1 LQHVRPD
8 PHPALK
14 SLSAVFQMYPEPIL
28 RRCSSF
34 SDVLIETSQT
44 TPKVRSAG
52 NARCNPRSETDR
64 RMRSPSWTV
73 HAATAAIL
81 ISAAGCSQVQ
91 KQQTAAELVASG
103 DPQACGASETQQAL
117 RTALNIQPT
126 DVVAITFSAT
136 EPKTRKVRC
145 RVDVKTGSVEFEVA
159 ENLATPGRVTVRA
172 VEQTPSIAIAN
183 TALGSASTNES
194 PEPQIQLASPRGHT
208 FNIPDYYPEG
218 YKLWRAATAHIPVS
232 ERPWVRSLQGTAS
245 DVRQVNI
252 AAEQYLIG
260 WVCEPH
266 NCGGNEAVVLIS
278 RDQKRSFGYVRL
290 TNDQGTVT
298 DFVAG
303 TATGRESACAKFF
316 LEDRSDASTCNG

>member
-1 LQHVRPD
+1 
-8 PHPALK
+8 
-14 SLSAVFQMYPEPIL
+14 
-28 RRCSSF
+28 
-34 SDVLIETSQT
+34 
-44 TPKVRSAG
+44 
-52 NARCNPRSETDR
+52 
-64 RMRSPSWTV
+64 MRSLSWTV
-73 HAATAAIL
+73 HAATAAML
-81 ISAAGCSQVQ
+81 ISAVGCSPVK
-91 KQQTAAELVASG
+91 KQQTAAQLVASG
-103 DPQACGASETQQAL
+103 DPQACAALETQQAL
-117 RTALNIQPT
+117 RTALNIQPS
-126 DVVAITFSAT
+126 DVLAITFSAA
-136 EPKTRKVRC
+136 EPTTRKVRC
-145 RVDVKTGSVEFEVA
+145 RVDVKAGSAEFEVA
-159 ENLATPGRVTVRA
+159 ENLATPGRVTVRQ
-172 VEQTPSIAIAN
+172 VEQTPSLAATD
-183 TALGSASTNES
+183 TASRSTSTNGS
-194 PEPQIQLASPRGHT
+194 PEPQLQLASPRGHT

-218 YKLWRAATAHIPVS
+218 YKRWRAATAHIPVS